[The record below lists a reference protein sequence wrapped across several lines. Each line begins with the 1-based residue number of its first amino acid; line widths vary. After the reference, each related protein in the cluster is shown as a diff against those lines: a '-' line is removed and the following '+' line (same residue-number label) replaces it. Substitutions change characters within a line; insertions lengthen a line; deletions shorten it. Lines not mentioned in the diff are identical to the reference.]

1 MKPALQIAIESLP
14 IERVPVDVAIVT
26 HFESDRP
33 LRGEAGRVD
42 WRLCG
47 MLSEL
52 VAQGRVRGSAGDA
65 ALFPTFGR
73 LRTPRILLLGLGS
86 ASRFG
91 AVDVKHLA
99 RAAVI
104 RLAWLR
110 ASNAALALPGHW
122 SGLLPAG
129 PCAGAVLRGAVAA
142 LEETG
147 GLLRLRLLVPE
158 GSAARALGGVDAAIR
173 QLGDASVSVELTG
186 SDALAR
192 SASRGSAASGSSN
205 RSDPAPPP
213 VLATRL

>member
-1 MKPALQIAIESLP
+1 MRATLQIAIESLP

-52 VAQGRVRGSAGDA
+52 VGRDRVRGAAGDA
-65 ALFPTFGR
+65 ALLPTFGR
-73 LRTPRILLLGLGS
+73 LRAPRILLLGLGS
-86 ASRFG
+86 VTHFG
-91 AVDVKHLA
+91 AVDVKNLA

-110 ASNAALALPGHW
+110 VSHAALALPGHW

-129 PCAGAVLRGAVAA
+129 PCAGAVLRGAVSA

-158 GSAARALGGVDAAIR
+158 GASPRALGGVDAAIR
-173 QLGDASVSVELTG
+173 QLGDTPVSVQLSG
-186 SDALAR
+186 SDPLAR
-192 SASRGSAASGSSN
+192 SAPRGAEAPGGPSRAE
-205 RSDPAPPP
+205 PAPPRAVAP
-213 VLATRL
+213 RL